1 MVKFNSWQLDII
13 IDSIDDIDRIISD
26 VKNA

>member
-1 MVKFNSWQLDII
+1 MVKLNSWQLDII